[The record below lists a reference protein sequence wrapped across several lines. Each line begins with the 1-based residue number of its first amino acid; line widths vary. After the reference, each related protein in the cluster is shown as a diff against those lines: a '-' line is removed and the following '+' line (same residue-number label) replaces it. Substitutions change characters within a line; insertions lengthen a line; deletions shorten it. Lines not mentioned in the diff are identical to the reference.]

1 MEGREDSL
9 SQRLDVGGL
18 ERERA
23 APEASEPA
31 PAEISLEKRFF
42 NWRTYA
48 SFAVAIG
55 IIVLALTRF
64 NIDVGETARVLQR
77 TQMPFYLAALLV
89 YYATFPVRA
98 VRWRQMLWSVGYRLI
113 KLPGIGGLAEIIFLS
128 WFANCL
134 VPAKLGDLY
143 RAYLLKKNSPVSFS
157 RVTGTVLGERVVDF
171 AVLLA
176 MMVLAGAFAF
186 HGRFTSDVSTA
197 LIAGVGFVALM
208 VTALLVMYQFGSHV
222 ERVLPQRVRPMYS
235 RFSEGTLGSFRQLPI
250 VAVLSG
256 GAWLLEAGR
265 LFLVT
270 RSLGITLSPDPFIEL
285 AMIVFV
291 GLGSALLTVPPGTPA
306 GLGYAEAGIT
316 AVLISF
322 KLPPA
327 EAVSI
332 TVLDRSLSYGSVVI
346 FGAIVY
352 LISKRK

>member
-1 MEGREDSL
+1 MEAEI
-9 SQRLDVGGL
+9 
-18 ERERA
+18 
-23 APEASEPA
+23 SEPGQ
-31 PAEISLEKRFF
+31 AEISLEKRFF
-42 NWRTYA
+42 NWRTYL

-55 IIVLALTRF
+55 IIALALTRF
-64 NIDVGETARVLQR
+64 NIDMGETARVLQR
-77 TQMPFYLAALLV
+77 TQVPLYLAALLV

-98 VRWRQMLWSVGYRLI
+98 VRWRQMLWSVGYRLT

-143 RAYLLKKNSPVSFS
+143 RAYLLKKSSPVSFS

-171 AVLLA
+171 TVLLA
-176 MMVLAGAFAF
+176 IMAVAGAFAF
-186 HGRFTSDVSTA
+186 HGRFTSNVSAVLLTS
-197 LIAGVGFVALM
+197 LGFVAL
-208 VTALLVMYQFGSHV
+208 AAAILFAMYRFGGRV
-222 ERVLPQRVRPMYS
+222 ERLMPRRIRPMYS
-235 RFSEGTLGSFRQLPI
+235 RFSEGTLGSFRQLPLI
-250 VAVLSG
+250 AALSG
-256 GAWLLEAGR
+256 FAWLLEAGR

-316 AVLISF
+316 AVLLSF
-322 KLPPA
+322 NLPPS

-346 FGAIVY
+346 FGGIVY
-352 LISKRK
+352 LLSKRK